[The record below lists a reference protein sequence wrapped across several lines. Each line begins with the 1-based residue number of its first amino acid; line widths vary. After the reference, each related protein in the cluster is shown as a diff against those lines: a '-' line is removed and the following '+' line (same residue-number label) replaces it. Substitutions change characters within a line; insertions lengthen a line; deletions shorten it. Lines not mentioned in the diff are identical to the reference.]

1 MASLI
6 DVSAALENDFPTLA
20 HIAALAMSVDL
31 VQRVIYDGNDPFDT
45 SRQERSVMAELGRA
59 AKNTQAHIYK
69 ATLKSSGQIV
79 GYAMFRFE
87 DTALPA
93 AVPSLTTNF
102 ITCTNAKLLERI
114 LGEVRAAHKKHM
126 ADKRHICQAV
136 DVHTLLYVS
145 FAVFSS

>member
-87 DTALPA
+87 DRALPA

-102 ITCTNAKLLERI
+102 TTCTNAQMRSCSR
-114 LGEVRAAHKKHM
+114 G
-126 ADKRHICQAV
+126 
-136 DVHTLLYVS
+136 
-145 FAVFSS
+145 F